1 MPTSL
6 MPKRPKSPMASPDEL
21 WLVDF
26 GEPFPGEPAHRRPA
40 LVLGPPATFG
50 AEFPYVLVC
59 PLTRTDRELSLHV
72 EVQPDQTTGLDAV
85 SWVQSESIR
94 SINRRRLVAR
104 LGRIGLAESD
114 QVRDIVGM
122 LLGR

>member
-1 MPTSL
+1 MV
-6 MPKRPKSPMASPDEL
+6 SPDEL

-50 AEFPYVLVC
+50 STFPYVLVC
-59 PLTRTDRELSLHV
+59 PLTRTDRGLSLHV
-72 EVQPDQTTGLDAV
+72 EVQPDSTTGLDAV

-94 SINRRRLVAR
+94 SINRRRFVRR

-114 QVRDIVGM
+114 RVRGIVDM